1 LHLHLPDDLQR
12 LLCKV
17 LHQGP
22 LLQPSLQLDDS
33 RGAGAGAG
41 GGGGGGAGEAD
52 EEGGATSLLR
62 PLLSGME
69 KEAEERVERGETQTS
84 V

>member
-1 LHLHLPDDLQR
+1 MLLPDHLQR
-12 LLCKV
+12 LLFKV
-17 LHQGP
+17 LHQRP
-22 LLQPSLQLDDS
+22 LLQPSLQQDGS

-41 GGGGGGAGEAD
+41 GGGGGVGGAD
-52 EEGGATSLLR
+52 EERGAASLLR
-62 PLLSGME
+62 PLLRGME